1 MKSVHLT
8 QYHSASLGLS
18 RFEYFANETF
28 FVQIFDFGKGMRYEM
43 SYNTVP
49 TNVNVDGTP
58 SPINCTSTPLNA
70 TSRFEQQRNFSSIF
84 FFGDGLEE
92 EYLGVKTVR
101 GIRCNHWVHRFVDP
115 NIPEFG
121 GKVNANFTQDFYFA
135 ENDWNVDGLKRT
147 TVPVMSIVAGTFN
160 NTEFNHTYSFSEFRI
175 GLPPV
180 WQRVSLYGDCEIQQ
194 RIAHANDTQFFT
206 FIRDDTGIAIGMLIL
221 GIIFG
226 VCFTSIAC
234 ICIARRRQRR
244 MASH

>member
-1 MKSVHLT
+1 MRSVHLT
-8 QYHSASLGLS
+8 QFHSASLGLS
-18 RFEYFANETF
+18 RFEYFENDTF
-28 FVQIFDFGKGMRYEM
+28 FVQIFDFAQNKRYEM
-43 SYNTVP
+43 TFNTAP
-49 TNVNVDGTP
+49 TNVNVDEP
-58 SPINCTSTPLNA
+58 VSPLNCTTTDLNA

-101 GIRCNHWVHRFVDP
+101 GIRCNHWVHRFVNP
-115 NIPEFG
+115 TIPEFG
-121 GKVNANFTQDFYFA
+121 GQVDGNFTQDFFFA
-135 ENDWNVDGLKRT
+135 ESDWVVDGKKRP
-147 TVPVMSIVAGTFN
+147 TVPVMSVVAGTFN
-160 NTEFNHTYSFSEFRI
+160 GTEFNHTYSFSEFRV

-180 WQRVSLYGDCEIQQ
+180 WQRVALYGNCEIQT

-226 VCFTSIAC
+226 VCFASIAC

-244 MASH
+244 MQSH